1 MAWVSGGY
9 RSPELF
15 LPTWSVGSTCGAV
28 ACSQAVFLAF
38 RSSNAG
44 YQGVWVFEIG
54 SPATAKGVVPADVN
68 LDLDEEGADYED
80 EEYDL
85 ATSRLG
91 LEDVATS
98 PLPSHSPRRE
108 HTNPHGAPRVL
119 SPSYEATERPHGIPS
134 ERTRS
139 FQLPVE
145 RFPQQHPQVI
155 DVDEVEE
162 TGIGK
167 TSLLRFGTFLAYLG
181 F

>member
-1 MAWVSGGY
+1 MPHLPDGH
-9 RSPELF
+9 RLLSPSCVLGPWGC
-15 LPTWSVGSTCGAV
+15 LWAV
-28 ACSQAVFLAF
+28 AYSQDAFLAS

-44 YQGVWVFEIG
+44 HQGVWVFEIG
-54 SPATAKGVVPADVN
+54 SPATAKGVVSADVN
-68 LDLDEEGADYED
+68 LGPDDDGADYED
-80 EEYDL
+80 EDYDL
-85 ATSRLG
+85 VTSHLG

-98 PLPSHSPRRE
+98 PFPSHSPRRGYPD
-108 HTNPHGAPRVL
+108 PHNAPRIL
-119 SPSYEATERPHGIPS
+119 PPSYETTERPRGIPT

-162 TGIGK
+162 TGVGK
-167 TSLLRFGTFLAYLG
+167 TSVLQVGTFFFCLLG